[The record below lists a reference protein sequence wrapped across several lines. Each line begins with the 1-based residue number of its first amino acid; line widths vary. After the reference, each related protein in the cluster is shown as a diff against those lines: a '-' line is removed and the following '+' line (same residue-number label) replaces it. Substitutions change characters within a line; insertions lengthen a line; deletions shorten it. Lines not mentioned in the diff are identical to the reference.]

1 MDETIGRA
9 SSHEIRGAELSGE
22 SRGKGCGVTGHRAL
36 LNPNPGTP
44 CCRHSNEKPL
54 DPGSLSRRHLF
65 NAPPLAQLC
74 ARLILCKPHD
84 NPTCA
89 HWPVFRGGNGSSEE
103 CKDTSRV
110 TQPTFCKE
118 KTGRLPGLPLRLRG
132 SHDTPCFK
140 LPVSCLQFL
149 ASYSSPSF
157 HLLSCQLREAWGKP
171 GHEPAAAQVPGPR
184 DRWGLQSLP

>member
-1 MDETIGRA
+1 MPLLWP
-9 SSHEIRGAELSGE
+9 SSVHVSFY
-22 SRGKGCGVTGHRAL
+22 V
-36 LNPNPGTP
+36 
-44 CCRHSNEKPL
+44 
-54 DPGSLSRRHLF
+54 SLMITLH
-65 NAPPLAQLC
+65 AQ
-74 ARLILCKPHD
+74 
-84 NPTCA
+84 

-171 GHEPAAAQVPGPR
+171 GHTRAGCCPSPR
-184 DRWGLQSLP
+184 ASGQMGTSISSIKRLTSSDHGCGSLA